1 MMKALLSL
9 SLLTLLLY
17 VFINNTQFKD
27 FSTVLLLRVSFSF

>member
-27 FSTVLLLRVSFSF
+27 FTVLLCVSFSF